1 MDFEELRHI
10 HRQEKNSSQLASISD
25 DFFLELKAFIA
36 EKRKKYL
43 NSLKNG
49 SLDSAQD
56 ISNIERMAREILQIR
71 EKKVVRKALHA
82 SFSGEYSLENL
93 CSQEKKLFENLLK
106 AFNSYKKEMEKL
118 FALPESQSTKQKDLN
133 MLPVQIIQDVPAF
146 VGTDMKEYGPFKKGQ
161 LVKLPAK
168 TAELLIARK
177 LAVEQ

>member
-82 SFSGEYSLENL
+82 SFSSEYSLENL

-106 AFNSYKKEMEKL
+106 AFNSYKKEMCPL
-118 FALPESQSTKQKDLN
+118 LWA
-133 MLPVQIIQDVPAF
+133 QI
-146 VGTDMKEYGPFKKGQ
+146 
-161 LVKLPAK
+161 
-168 TAELLIARK
+168 
-177 LAVEQ
+177 